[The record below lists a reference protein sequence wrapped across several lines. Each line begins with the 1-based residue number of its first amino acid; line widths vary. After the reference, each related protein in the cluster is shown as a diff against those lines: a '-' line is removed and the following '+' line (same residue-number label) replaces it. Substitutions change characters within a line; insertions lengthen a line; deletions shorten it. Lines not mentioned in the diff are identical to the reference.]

1 MFGRKKK
8 EVAEVKEVG
17 PDYSAFDEA
26 VKSGKTDEAASIG
39 SYLLNQ
45 NPKNVDF
52 YKRFFDWI
60 LKMALESKDPLIKEG
75 YYGLANDVCSSFNML
90 MDRTPA
96 NITLVAECRKKLN
109 ERGLDY
115 GSFFEAIESNK
126 TEEAVIIGSNLLNQN
141 PKNVDFFKR
150 FFNWICDMAK
160 NSGDLLT
167 KEGYYG
173 LANDACSSFTLLM
186 ELTPENIKLVAE
198 CRKKLNDV
206 QRDRF
211 EAQMKIENENR
222 ERILEHNKE
231 LLERIKKEENAIDQC
246 VTTDDLETRSKNIVN
261 MDREFNREFLPY
273 IQDEY
278 DDLMKEVSD
287 KISERS
293 ITLTKQI
300 NLEINQEAVETY
312 KSILSEFHK
321 NESIYTKKDAAING
335 FYKTIDQALIYSENE
350 LFPETMAYYSYV
362 YNYIL
367 SALQEKQKY
376 ELTLHMIKAKGDVKK

>member
-1 MFGRKKK
+1 MFWRKKK
-8 EVAEVKEVG
+8 EVVEVKEVD
-17 PDYSAFDEA
+17 PDYSAFEEA
-26 VKSGKTDEAASIG
+26 VKSGKTEEASRIG
-39 SYLLNQ
+39 SHLLNQ

-52 YKRFFDWI
+52 FKRFFDWI
-60 LKMALESKDPLIKEG
+60 CRMALECKDPLIKEG

-96 NITLVAECRKKLN
+96 NITLVAECRKTLN

-115 GSFFEAIESNK
+115 GTFNEAIESNK

-141 PKNVDFFKR
+141 PRNTEFFVL
-150 FFNWICDMAK
+150 FFDWICKMAK

-186 ELTPENIKLVAE
+186 DLTPDNIKLVAE

-222 ERILEHNKE
+222 VKILNQNRD
-231 LLERIKKEENAIDQC
+231 LLDRIKKEANAIDHC
-246 VTTDDLETRSKNIVN
+246 KTTDDLETRSKTIVN

-278 DDLMKEVSD
+278 DDLMKKVSD

-293 ITLTKQI
+293 TTLTKQI
-300 NLEINQEAVETY
+300 NLEINQEAVKTY

-321 NESIYTKKDAAING
+321 NESKYTKKDADING
-335 FYKTIDQALIYSENE
+335 FYTTIDQALKYRENE
-350 LFPETMAYYSYV
+350 LFPETIAYYSYV
-362 YNYIL
+362 YNYII

-376 ELTLHMIKAKGDVKK
+376 DLTLHMIEAKGDVKE